1 MGPLACRAAL
11 DTKPLRSVTIWDGIV
26 VAGLPTPYRLGRIA
40 VVCINFETW
49 RWSALSRS
57 ADMHAPIPPDF
68 EAVYCYIIQLSALD
82 DDLIQ

>member
-1 MGPLACRAAL
+1 M
-11 DTKPLRSVTIWDGIV
+11 
-26 VAGLPTPYRLGRIA
+26 
-40 VVCINFETW
+40 CINFETW
-49 RWSALSRS
+49 KWSALSRS